1 MEQANSSKI
10 AENIS
15 QPAPSLLTQGSRA
28 SIKQPI
34 SSSSNSATNE
44 KTEHIIEVGSQR
56 NARAADT
63 PEATSLAASSQVFN
77 KEEITGARMYAI
89 VAGLMLLYFVSAL
102 ETTIVATVYI
112 DISSEFND
120 MSNGI
125 WIIVSYLL
133 SNTAVQPL
141 FGKFSDI
148 LGRFESI
155 VFATGIFCLGS
166 ILCAV
171 SNSMGMLIA
180 SRAIQG
186 IGGGGLMTMVSVVLS
201 DVTTERDRGKYT
213 GFLASSWGIAS
224 AVGPV
229 MGGAIVENSS
239 WHIIF
244 WINLPI
250 SIPALIVLFF
260 ALKIAKPQGTA
271 RQKLARMDFLGAITS
286 QLCVIP
292 LIIAFAWG
300 GQGYSW
306 KSARVLATIGGG
318 VVMGIVCL
326 LVEWKVAVEPIIPL
340 RLFAI
345 RNVAASALGHFCLG
359 SCVYAPLMFIPSYE
373 LAVQQETEISAGLH
387 LLPLVGTM
395 VVGAGVGGAI
405 TTRYGKYRELIWAC
419 GIFIALGNSLLMLY
433 DENTSNAKRIGFLV
447 LTGLGLGFGVQT
459 MLIAAQCA
467 VKGLDMAATTT
478 LMLFMRTLGGIFA
491 LSILSSVLNTNLR
504 NEAESLSN
512 AFPQYADVIAET
524 LNDQSIIG
532 TDSSIP
538 LQVKLGLRSMFQNA
552 LHKVFIG
559 LAPFS
564 GLLVI
569 STLLFAHV
577 ELENRRKRTIK

>member
-1 MEQANSSKI
+1 
-10 AENIS
+10 
-15 QPAPSLLTQGSRA
+15 
-28 SIKQPI
+28 
-34 SSSSNSATNE
+34 
-44 KTEHIIEVGSQR
+44 
-56 NARAADT
+56 
-63 PEATSLAASSQVFN
+63 
-77 KEEITGARMYAI
+77 MYLI

-112 DISSEFND
+112 DISNEFND
-120 MSNGI
+120 MSDGI
-125 WIIVSYLL
+125 WIVIGYLL

-148 LGRFESI
+148 MGRFES
-155 VFATGIFCLGS
+155 VVAATAIFCLGS

-171 SNSMGMLIA
+171 SSSMGMLIA

-229 MGGAIVENSS
+229 MGGAIVERSS

-260 ALKIAKPQGTA
+260 ALKIPKPQGTA
-271 RQKLARMDFLGAITS
+271 RQKLKRIDFLGAVTS
-286 QLCVIP
+286 QMCIIP

-300 GQGYSW
+300 GQGFSW

-318 VVMGIVCL
+318 VLMGIVCL
-326 LVEWKVAVEPIIPL
+326 LVEWKLAVEPIIPL

-359 SCVYAPLMFIPSYE
+359 SCVYAPLMFVPSYE
-373 LAVQQETEISAGLH
+373 LSVQQASEIGAGLH
-387 LLPLVGTM
+387 LLPLVGSM
-395 VVGAGVGGAI
+395 VIAAGVGGVI
-405 TTRYGKYRELIWAC
+405 TTRVGKYRELIWAC
-419 GIFIALGNSLLMLY
+419 GIFIALGNSLLILY
-433 DENTSNAKRIGFLV
+433 NENSSDGQRIGFLV

-478 LMLFMRTLGGIFA
+478 LMLFMRTLGGIFG

-504 NEAESLSN
+504 SGAESLSRVYPEF
-512 AFPQYADVIAET
+512 ASVIADS
-524 LNDQSIIG
+524 LNDQSVI
-532 TDSSIP
+532 SSNAGIP
-538 LQVKLGLRSMFQNA
+538 LEVRAGLRSMFQDA

-564 GLLVI
+564 GLLVL

-577 ELENRRKRTIK
+577 ELGDRRKRTIK

>member
-1 MEQANSSKI
+1 MEQASSSNI

-34 SSSSNSATNE
+34 SSSSNSTTNE
-44 KTEHIIEVGSQR
+44 KTEHIIEVRSQR
-56 NARAADT
+56 NVRAADT

-77 KEEITGARMYAI
+77 KEEITGARMYTI

-229 MGGAIVENSS
+229 MGGAIVENSN

-260 ALKIAKPQGTA
+260 ALKIPKPQGTA

-286 QLCVIP
+286 QMCVIP
-292 LIIAFAWG
+292 LIVAFAWG

-419 GIFIALGNSLLMLY
+419 GIFIALGNSLLILY

-512 AFPQYADVIAET
+512 VFPQYAEVIVET